1 MGTPNTPD
9 RPDRPHR
16 PDAHQDLPNP
26 EAALG
31 GADSVEKTTYV
42 TGSGTEPGGTER
54 RGAHRGRPAARVG
67 GGSMGIAGWALVIVV
82 VAIALFFGASLF
94 R

>member
-1 MGTPNTPD
+1 MGTSNTPHQPD
-9 RPDRPHR
+9 RPDRPDPR
-16 PDAHQDLPNP
+16 QDLPNP

-31 GADSVEKTTYV
+31 GADAVEKTTYV
-42 TGSGTEPGGTER
+42 TGSGTEPGGVER
-54 RGAHRGRPAARVG
+54 RGRPRGEPAARVTAG
-67 GGSMGIAGWALVIVV
+67 GMSIAGWILMLVV